1 MTSVLVNGHE
11 DGAIDPAD
19 RGLNY
24 GDGLFETL
32 AVKDGRARFFDWH
45 LERLTAGAS
54 RLGIPLPDV
63 GVLGEEVA
71 RVWPRGRGVVRIV
84 ITRGPGPRG
93 YRPPAVPS
101 PARIVSGAAWPDPG
115 SASRRQGVRLRWCN
129 TRLGRN
135 PRLAGIKHLNR
146 LEQVLARAEWDDPG
160 IAEGL
165 MMDDGGNVICATQAN
180 LFVAAGGSLVTPALD
195 ASGVAGIMRRAFRA
209 WAAGRGDAVVER
221 AITPAEVAA
230 ADALILTNALIGA
243 WPVRELDGRRL
254 ALDERAAAFN
264 DWLEHQ

>member
-1 MTSVLVNGHE
+1 MVVLVNGRE

-32 AVKDGRARFFDWH
+32 AVNDGRARFFDWH
-45 LERLTAGAS
+45 LERLATGAA
-54 RLGIPLPDV
+54 RLGIPLPDA
-63 GVLGEEVA
+63 GLLGEEVA
-71 RVWPRGRGVVRIV
+71 RVWPRGQGVARIV
-84 ITRGPGPRG
+84 VTRGAGPRG
-93 YRPPAVPS
+93 YRPPRDPRPV
-101 PARIVSGAAWPDPG
+101 RIVSGAAWPDQDP
-115 SASRRQGVRLRWCN
+115 ASRSQGVRLRWCS

-160 IAEGL
+160 VAEGL

-180 LFVAAGGSLVTPALD
+180 LFVATGSQLVTPALD
-195 ASGVAGIMRRAFRA
+195 ASGVAGVMRRAFRA
-209 WAAGRGDAVVER
+209 WAAERGETIVER
-221 AITPAEVAA
+221 AVTPAEVVAA
-230 ADALILTNALIGA
+230 GGLILTNALIGA

-254 ALDERAAAFN
+254 AVDARAAAFN
-264 DWLEHQ
+264 DWLERQ

>member
-1 MTSVLVNGHE
+1 MVVLVNGRE
-11 DGAIDPAD
+11 GGAIDPAD

-32 AVKDGRARFFDWH
+32 AVNDGRARFFDWH
-45 LERLTAGAS
+45 LERLAAGAA
-54 RLGIPLPDV
+54 RLGIPLPDA
-63 GVLGEEVA
+63 GLLGEEVA

-84 ITRGPGPRG
+84 ITRGAGPRG
-93 YRPPAVPS
+93 YRPPRDPRPV
-101 PARIVSGAAWPDPG
+101 RIVSGVAWPDPD
-115 SASRRQGVRLRWCN
+115 AVSRSQGVRLRWCN

-165 MMDDGGNVICATQAN
+165 MMDDGGNVIGATQAN
-180 LFVAAGGSLVTPALD
+180 LFVAAGGRLVTPALD
-195 ASGVAGIMRRAFRA
+195 ASGVAGVMRRAFRA
-209 WAAGRGDAVVER
+209 WAAQRGDAVVER
-221 AITPAEVAA
+221 AVTPAEVAA

-243 WPVRELDGRRL
+243 WPVRELDSRRL
-254 ALDERAAAFN
+254 ALDERVAAFN
-264 DWLEHQ
+264 DWLERQ